1 MARKFLRRKHFT
13 SETRPLYLLVMASFN
28 EKTKSTCFCKCFF
41 WLRRKEQDLGYEVS
55 IMTGEATLRREQG
68 LRGSIDILKYKAQKL
83 AEEYATLKEKFQGSG
98 LKLSAEMAQYIVCTG
113 QKEQFAEYQRNN
125 ARQQGE
131 ERS

>member
-1 MARKFLRRKHFT
+1 MLP
-13 SETRPLYLLVMASFN
+13 PLPKIIRDCQSNHY
-28 EKTKSTCFCKCFF
+28 
-41 WLRRKEQDLGYEVS
+41 R
-55 IMTGEATLRREQG
+55 
-68 LRGSIDILKYKAQKL
+68 AQKL

-98 LKLSAEMAQYIVCTG
+98 LKLSAEMAQYIVRTG

>member
-1 MARKFLRRKHFT
+1 
-13 SETRPLYLLVMASFN
+13 
-28 EKTKSTCFCKCFF
+28 
-41 WLRRKEQDLGYEVS
+41 
-55 IMTGEATLRREQG
+55 MTGEARLRREQG